1 MGLDN
6 SSWKKQSPMHGR
18 KSCQISVQKK
28 YICFIGFAV
37 SDYNH
42 KVLYFHLKSFVL
54 VKST

>member
-6 SSWKKQSPMHGR
+6 SSWKKQSPTHGR
-18 KSCQISVQKK
+18 KSCQISVQKNTFV
-28 YICFIGFAV
+28 FIGFAAL
-37 SDYNH
+37 DCKH